1 MEVLAENQLYAN
13 KQKCQFGQQE
23 VEYLGHVISCE
34 GVVVDQSKVKAML
47 ECLRSGSIK
56 EIRGFLGL
64 TGYYRRFVKDYGKLA
79 WPLTEKLRK
88 NGFGWDETAEKGFQK
103 LKEAMTSS
111 PVLALSD
118 FTNSLWWKRM
128 CPDQV

>member
-47 ECLRSGSIK
+47 EWPRSGSIK
-56 EIRGFLGL
+56 ELRGFLGL
-64 TGYYRRFVKDYGKLA
+64 IGYYRRFVKDYGKLA
-79 WPLTEKLRK
+79 WPLTKNYERTGSVGMKQLRRLSK
-88 NGFGWDETAEKGFQK
+88 N
-103 LKEAMTSS
+103 
-111 PVLALSD
+111 
-118 FTNSLWWKRM
+118 
-128 CPDQV
+128 